1 MKDQPSPRRRDCR
14 SEVDSSSAGDRG
26 TENGAAQ
33 PGPLPGI
40 PCRSPCARRG
50 ARRRLGRRA
59 CAVPC
64 STTARW
70 SRPRTGRRVRSPDE
84 TMSWLGKAADGCLE
98 RTASKGRAQ
107 ERAHHGESKP
117 RPLGACRIGGWLDHH
132 ASRGRGERT
141 ATIRFHRSRS
151 VGEEHLL
158 RIGGDHCE
166 TLICRPPGTVIG
178 ERNRSRSIQPSRG
191 G

>member
-1 MKDQPSPRRRDCR
+1 MKDWPSPGRRDCR
-14 SEVDSSSAGDRG
+14 SEVDSSSPGDHG
-26 TENGAAQ
+26 TEDGVAQ

-40 PCRSPCARRG
+40 SCRGPCARRG

-59 CAVPC
+59 GAARCNTSVRWC
-64 STTARW
+64 TAREAGIA
-70 SRPRTGRRVRSPDE
+70 SGHRMRPGL
-84 TMSWLGKAADGCLE
+84 LGKRADRCLE
-98 RTASKGRAQ
+98 RSARRGRAQ

-117 RPLGACRIGGWLDHH
+117 RPRAPVELGVGWIITPPHE
-132 ASRGRGERT
+132 RGERT

-158 RIGGDHCE
+158 RIGSDHCE